1 MGEEK
6 ASDWKLSLSS
16 ENYHSVAG
24 RRKDNSVM
32 VKRRKTWFQSQ
43 QQKSSSSPKTSLNF
57 NIMYPTD
64 KACLPRG
71 MPGWGQREWT
81 SIGWEHGGAWT
92 TQRQQSH
99 KPCGSYTGWKDN
111 SSNYLHSAGHTN
123 TASWKRGGLKR
134 PHPTLRSYRHL
145 LGKEVIPLRGS
156 HLYSFLV
163 QVNKPTAVFT

>member
-71 MPGWGQREWT
+71 CLAEDRGSEPPLAENMEEPGQLRDSRAT
-81 SIGWEHGGAWT
+81 SPVGLTLGERTTAVTICTALATPTPHHGKGED
-92 TQRQQSH
+92 
-99 KPCGSYTGWKDN
+99 WKD
-111 SSNYLHSAGHTN
+111 
-123 TASWKRGGLKR
+123 
-134 PHPTLRSYRHL
+134 PTQPWGATDTCWGKKSYPSVVVTCIVSL
-145 LGKEVIPLRGS
+145 FK
-156 HLYSFLV
+156 
-163 QVNKPTAVFT
+163 